1 MLRLY
6 FVHDLGESVNG
17 KLVTN
22 STNRHRRVADC
33 LTQKTWWILSSLMH
47 QYLSESN

>member
-22 STNRHRRVADC
+22 STRHRRVADC
-33 LTQKTWWILSSLMH
+33 LTQKH
-47 QYLSESN
+47 GGY